1 MGPVKERALSIKIIV
16 ICLHPLNFV
25 RFFSHYN
32 FLTMKKSILIPTVLL
47 SIAVFFLLSFSAKEE
62 AIDLSHYKISEKA
75 YLYQVPTKKESQ
87 QASLLPDMPFF
98 NIFLG
103 KTFVGFKEALG
114 FNESTGNY
122 ASINRYGYLGKYQFA
137 ATTLSLIGVNNTNT
151 FITSAAL
158 QEKAFVAYTSRN
170 KWILRRDIK
179 RFVGTKINN
188 VLVTESGILAA
199 AHLAGAGNVKKY
211 LRSDGDFFFK
221 DAFGT
226 TIQTYLKKFSG
237 YDTSSVTPNI
247 KAKAV

>member
-1 MGPVKERALSIKIIV
+1 MSIIEKLSVAAVRNINSLDIEPIATV
-16 ICLHPLNFV
+16 NILHGENG
-25 RFFSHYN
+25 SGK
-32 FLTMKKSILIPTVLL
+32 TSILESIHLL
-47 SIAVFFLLSFSAKEE
+47 ASGRSFRTSKLDPL
-62 AIDLSHYKISEKA
+62 INSEKDEA
-75 YLYQVPTKKESQ
+75 VVFDL
-87 QASLLPDMPFF
+87 
-98 NIFLG
+98 FLG
-103 KTFVGFKEALG
+103 KTYIGFKEALG

-137 ATTLSLIGVNNTNT
+137 ATTLSLIGVYNTHAFLAN
-151 FITSAAL
+151 AAL
-158 QEKAFVAYTSRN
+158 QEKAFIANTSRN

-211 LRSDGDFFFK
+211 LRSDGNFFFK

-226 TIQTYLKKFSG
+226 TIHNYLKKFSG

>member
-1 MGPVKERALSIKIIV
+1 
-16 ICLHPLNFV
+16 
-25 RFFSHYN
+25 
-32 FLTMKKSILIPTVLL
+32 MKKSIIIPTVVL
-47 SIAVFFLLSFSAKEE
+47 STVMFFLLSFSGKE
-62 AIDLSHYKISEKA
+62 ATTDLSHYKIPEKA
-75 YLYQVPTKKESQ
+75 YLYHVPTKKESQ
-87 QASLLPDMPFF
+87 QVSLLSSTSFF

-103 KTFVGFKEALG
+103 KTFIGFKEALG

-179 RFVGTKINN
+179 RFVGTTINN

-226 TIQTYLKKFSG
+226 TIQVYLKKFSG
-237 YDTSSVTPNI
+237 YDTSSVAPDI